1 MRLRTCAL
9 GNREPLDHEV
19 EIMFEP
25 EKAWWAP
32 IKQGDLPWVAIAAQK
47 NQENTLA
54 ECFTGFED
62 CKIYSR
68 KCLTWLCLRV
78 IILEM
83 LRPVWRFILVGTELI
98 RRISQNPYLFIR
110 RPQFFGRREAEHG
123 SSTKNSW
130 TPFTVVKSHEWG
142 RG

>member
-1 MRLRTCAL
+1 V
-9 GNREPLDHEV
+9 G
-19 EIMFEP
+19 
-25 EKAWWAP
+25 
-32 IKQGDLPWVAIAAQK
+32 IAVQTD
-47 NQENTLA
+47 QENTLA

-98 RRISQNPYLFIR
+98 RRISGNPYLFSL

-130 TPFTVVKSHEWG
+130 TPFTVVKGHEWG